1 MGMFKVAAIP
11 VVKTVPQNRTIPSGS
26 ALFTRLNVQPG
37 FSDKMSHRFITIG
50 TNSQA
55 KNSPLA
61 TLSIV
66 FSRPKEGLGATAL
79 IQDQLVQY
87 PCSKSSL
94 YVDASEACNDLRFVL
109 GNQGVGTGLANRQWS
124 VKVRKL
130 KFKLRERGNCKI
142 CYTAID
148 VIDVSVNGLEEVGL
162 IFMDT
167 KCCGYTPVGLP
178 EMGFDCIVIPGLRK
192 SVAPS
197 TLVGDSV
204 CGNGAGLPSANHS
217 TFASGVIV
225 LRQKQ
230 NWGFWGFGWCILKIR
245 TDVDGGKEED

>member
-1 MGMFKVAAIP
+1 M
-11 VVKTVPQNRTIPSGS
+11 
-26 ALFTRLNVQPG
+26 
-37 FSDKMSHRFITIG
+37 
-50 TNSQA
+50 
-55 KNSPLA
+55 
-61 TLSIV
+61 
-66 FSRPKEGLGATAL
+66 
-79 IQDQLVQY
+79 
-87 PCSKSSL
+87 

-124 VKVRKL
+124 VKVTQYSCD
-130 KFKLRERGNCKI
+130 FKNLAPEGCTQYFFGSTTDVIQTYNFGNGRHLAEQNQNICIRRERGNCKI

-204 CGNGAGLPSANHS
+204 CGNGAGLVSVDANAADM
-217 TFASGVIV
+217 TKT
-225 LRQKQ
+225 LCTKRQPFNVRFRSDSFETEAELGILGFRLVYSQ
-230 NWGFWGFGWCILKIR
+230 NSNGC
-245 TDVDGGKEED
+245 

>member
-1 MGMFKVAAIP
+1 M
-11 VVKTVPQNRTIPSGS
+11 SS

-79 IQDQLVQY
+79 IQDQLVQ
-87 PCSKSSL
+87 
-94 YVDASEACNDLRFVL
+94 ASGPVWLIDNGVLR
-109 GNQGVGTGLANRQWS
+109 
-124 VKVRKL
+124 
-130 KFKLRERGNCKI
+130 RERGNCKI

-162 IFMDT
+162 IFM
-167 KCCGYTPVGLP
+167 
-178 EMGFDCIVIPGLRK
+178 
-192 SVAPS
+192 
-197 TLVGDSV
+197 
-204 CGNGAGLPSANHS
+204 PSANHS